1 MADTSNLSNFLE
13 DVANAIRTKKETT
26 EKIPAAN
33 FDTEI
38 LGITTGMDTSDAT
51 ATANDIVSP
60 KTAYVRGQKV
70 TGAIVFDTEPL
81 GSNCYRLATT
91 LSNTGTIGASNDD
104 GIILILSSSTLYVY
118 QYDFEI
124 NMINSLGTV
133 SASALSGKRIKMTNC
148 MYDGEDWCVLIT
160 YAKSNG
166 YNDGGDTAHIAELTY
181 VDGKLTF
188 AGELASMGSSRYFI
202 SPQFAVNNNNDIFV
216 VVSDRSDQADNYAD
230 IYEYLT
236 IYKII
241 YTPFSGKVSYSTS
254 LSRTQIHDGD
264 FWYDN
269 GGTFLYYSYHIL
281 EDNRVVLVLGF
292 DYNGN
297 TGAYRVIRMDSALSA
312 IANNT
317 LASSSNS
324 YTTVAYKDLY
334 IRIYEESSG
343 KFQFTI
349 YKWNGSG
356 YTSLKTINKDMTD
369 VITNSSRMPMTKL
382 VDNMLVVNALMTN
395 GASIQF
401 VAYIENE
408 DLRFGEV
415 FDSPIGYT
423 YTHANADDIQTN
435 KRFAIMKSSNDTYLF
450 ELQTEGVRRLSL
462 NDGIYSYYNTYNADV
477 TDGDVLSE
485 KIYYGINGKSVGT
498 MPNNG
503 VLNYNASTS
512 EQTIPAGYTSGG
524 TIAASSFVRK

>member
-1 MADTSNLSNFLE
+1 MADISNLSNFLE

-81 GSNCYRLATT
+81 GSDCYRLATT

-181 VDGKLTF
+181 VDGKFTF
-188 AGELASMGSSRYFI
+188 TEELASMGSSRYFV

-216 VVSDRSDQADNYAD
+216 VVPDRSDQADTYAD

-264 FWYDN
+264 FRYDH
-269 GGTFLYYSYHIL
+269 GGVVLYYSCHTL

-292 DYNGN
+292 NYDGD

-317 LASSSNS
+317 LASSFPS

-334 IRIYEESSG
+334 IRTYEESSG

-356 YTSLKTINKDMTD
+356 YTSLKTITKDMTD
-369 VITNSSRMPMTKL
+369 IITNSSMRPMTKL

-423 YTHANADDIQTN
+423 YTYANADDIQTN